1 MTLTIADRVEIQEL
15 IARFSLA
22 VDVEGPEAMG
32 ALFVED
38 ASFVIPA
45 MGLDLSGRGNIV
57 AWVTDNA
64 ALMPPGLTHVQSNF
78 VIDGNEGSAQVRCV
92 SQARQTVAGATAIF
106 AVGRYVDQVV
116 KTEAGWRLKD
126 HRLDLMG

>member
-15 IARFSLA
+15 FARFSLA

-38 ASFVIPA
+38 ATFVFPG
-45 MGLDLSGRGNIV
+45 MGLDLRGRDNIV
-57 AWVTDNA
+57 AWVKDNA
-64 ALMPPGLTHVQSNF
+64 ALVPPGLTHVQSNF
-78 VIDGNEGSAQVRCV
+78 VIDGDGVSAQVRCV
-92 SQARQTVAGATAIF
+92 SQALQTVEGESKIF
-106 AVGRYVDQVV
+106 AVGRYVETVV